1 MRQSTN
7 WILAAVAGGALLL
20 STPSSAK
27 AQVAFGGTFRGP
39 HGQFSIGI
47 GSPAFPVGG
56 YVPYPYARQVYLR
69 PDYGYGFY
77 YDSQWIPCEQY
88 GSRWVVIERPVFYGR
103 GYGYDRGVR
112 YYGRDSFRRWD
123 NRSFRRDDR
132 SFRRDDRSFR
142 RDDRSFGRDRNRDGR
157 RDWR

>member
-1 MRQSTN
+1 MRKSSN
-7 WILAAVAGGALLL
+7 WIFAAVAVGALLL

-27 AQVAFGGTFRGP
+27 GQVAFGATFRGP

-47 GSPAFPVGG
+47 GNPAFPVGG
-56 YVPYPYARQVYLR
+56 YVPYPYASQVYQS

-88 GSRWVVIERPVFYGR
+88 GSRWVVVERPVFYGG
-103 GYGYDRGVR
+103 GYGYDRGYRYYDRGYR

-123 NRSFRRDDR
+123 GRSSRRYYD
-132 SFRRDDRSFR
+132 
-142 RDDRSFGRDRNRDGR
+142 RDGR
-157 RDWR
+157 RDWRYHDRDGRRDWR